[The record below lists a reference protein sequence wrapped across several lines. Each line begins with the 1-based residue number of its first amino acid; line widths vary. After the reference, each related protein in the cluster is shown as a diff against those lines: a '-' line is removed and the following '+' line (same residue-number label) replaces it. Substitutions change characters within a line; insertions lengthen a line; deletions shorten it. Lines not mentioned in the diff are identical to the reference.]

1 MADSPIDLAMR
12 VLKENAKRDYQ
23 TTLDQFAPTA
33 GFRPHVNQTT
43 LPEHG
48 ISTEGADV
56 STKLRE
62 IPKVTPKKTTPVPV
76 EPDTGQTTLDN
87 NE

>member
-12 VLKENAKRDYQ
+12 VLKENAKQNYQ
-23 TTLDQFAPTA
+23 TTLDQFAPNI
-33 GFRPHVNQTT
+33 PHSNQTT

-56 STKLRE
+56 SPKLRE
-62 IPKVTPKKTTPVPV
+62 MPKVTSKKTTPVPV
-76 EPDTGQTTLDN
+76 EPDTGPTQPTLDN
-87 NE
+87 YE